1 MCDSLTSVG
10 VQTTTCLIDENKTVS
25 KMKLE
30 GRDPQTSH
38 FGFWNQPMN
47 HKKYH
52 DFSLLL
58 SRKRL

>member
-1 MCDSLTSVG
+1 MCDSLSPVG
-10 VQTTTCLIDENKTVS
+10 VQTMTYLINENKSVT

-52 DFSLLL
+52 DFSLV
-58 SRKRL
+58 

>member
-1 MCDSLTSVG
+1 VCDSLTSVG
-10 VQTTTCLIDENKTVS
+10 VQTMTCLINENKSVT

-52 DFSLLL
+52 DFSLVL
-58 SRKRL
+58 RWKRI

>member
-1 MCDSLTSVG
+1 MCDPLTSVG
-10 VQTTTCLIDENKTVS
+10 VQTMTCLINENKSVT

-52 DFSLLL
+52 DFSLVL
-58 SRKRL
+58 SRKRI

>member
-1 MCDSLTSVG
+1 VCDPLTSVG
-10 VQTTTCLIDENKTVS
+10 VQTMTCLINENKSVT

-47 HKKYH
+47 HKNIMI
-52 DFSLLL
+52 LVLC
-58 SRKRL
+58 

>member
-1 MCDSLTSVG
+1 MCDSLSPVG
-10 VQTTTCLIDENKTVS
+10 VQTMTYLINENKSVT

-38 FGFWNQPMN
+38 FGFWNQPIN

-52 DFSLLL
+52 DFSLMIR
-58 SRKRL
+58 RKRI